1 MALKGLLS
9 GCTRKN
15 SEGFTLIEL
24 LIAIGLSGIA
34 ACMVT
39 YLFISQQRSYR
50 IQIRLVAL
58 QQNLR
63 TAMNI
68 LSRDIRMAGYGI
80 SMDHG
85 TYDRYIDWDPRR
97 AGSDAF
103 IPRIQGINNITGT
116 DRYRRHSD
124 VVVIVKAGADSGTLE
139 GVECALADQ
148 NVLFINALDL
158 DGDGDEDFSM
168 GGRRYGVLMKSDMTA
183 AQLFKILEL
192 GPPVTVA
199 DSFRDTY
206 IKGDRV
212 SRADIV
218 VYRVDDSNP
227 SFPHPVL
234 ERNNIGNG
242 NRFQVVAENIT
253 NLQLRYIRKD
263 GSVVEEA
270 MDDGFDVSA
279 VEVSLAGEVDVG
291 QGRIRQRSLTTLLK
305 IRNS

>member
-1 MALKGLLS
+1 MAVRMISTG
-9 GCTRKN
+9 RKRN
-15 SEGFTLIEL
+15 GSSGFTLVEL
-24 LIAIGLSGIA
+24 LIAMGLSGIA

-50 IQIRLVAL
+50 IQIRLSAL

-80 SMDHG
+80 SMDHE
-85 TYDRYIDWDPRR
+85 TYDEYIDWDPRSTG
-97 AGSDAF
+97 AESFA
-103 IPRIQGINNITGT
+103 PRIQGINDITGMAQ
-116 DRYRRHSD
+116 YRNHTD
-124 VVVIVKAGADSGTLE
+124 VVMIVKAGADGGILE

-158 DGDGDEDFSM
+158 DDDGDEDFSM
-168 GGRRYGVLMKSDMTA
+168 GGRQYGVLMKSDMTG
-183 AQLFKILEL
+183 AQLFKIMEI
-192 GPPVTVA
+192 GPPVTVV

-218 VYRVDDSNP
+218 VYRVDDRNP
-227 SFPHPVL
+227 SFPHSVL
-234 ERNNIGNG
+234 ERNNIGKG
-242 NRFQVVAENIT
+242 DRFQVVAENIT
-253 NLQLRYIRKD
+253 DLQLRYILKD
-263 GSVVEEA
+263 GTIVEEA
-270 MDDGFDVSA
+270 MDDAFDVSA

-291 QGRIRQRSLTTLLK
+291 RGEKRRRTLTTLLK
-305 IRNS
+305 IRNG